1 MKWLKDENHDD
12 ILFSQFL
19 QIQTEQLSQWYTA
32 QNDIH
37 EELREKR
44 LKQLKIEFKKHILP
58 QLKTKKYLW
67 FLEQEINNAF
77 LVGLTTYNLNF
88 SLFEKALSKE
98 GSLRAFIE
106 FCKSLENSNN
116 PQQDLIKHYQIE
128 EPV

>member
-1 MKWLKDENHDD
+1 MARPLTVNKSNYFIFGGQYAIVQDEFINNT
-12 ILFSQFL
+12 FL
-19 QIQTEQLSQWYTA
+19 GDERVKKLNSFVIQKITDKISKTK
-32 QNDIH
+32 
-37 EELREKR
+37 EL
-44 LKQLKIEFKKHILP
+44 
-58 QLKTKKYLW
+58 KKYLW